1 MFELTNKTAIVTGG
15 ARGIG
20 KGICEMLAKQG
31 ASVVIAD
38 LLIDEA
44 VATAADIENAGGKA
58 IAIKTD
64 ITDLASVQAMVEAV
78 KDKFGPIDI
87 LVNNAGWDRMKPF
100 IKTTPD
106 FWNKVIDIN
115 YKGVLNT
122 TYAVADSMIERNRGK
137 IINIASDAAR
147 VGSMGEAIYAGT
159 KGAVISFSKTM
170 AREFARNKINVN
182 VICPG
187 PTPTPLLD
195 DMKAEDAFADKVL
208 SGMDKIIPLK
218 RMGTADDIAAAVVFF
233 ASEEA
238 SFITGQVLSVSGGLT
253 MADYSCL
260 SHIGAAQELRYSAIE
275 VKDYVFRLKCL
286 VPAPLQS
293 VKKQDN
299 IFLESTKRSR
309 SILIKT

>member
-1 MFELTNKTAIVTGG
+1 MDILELKKTKISDLT
-15 ARGIG
+15 R
-20 KGICEMLAKQG
+20 MAKKFN
-31 ASVVIAD
+31 
-38 LLIDEA
+38 
-44 VATAADIENAGGKA
+44 IENAGGKA
-58 IAIKTD
+58 IAVRTD

-106 FWNKVIDIN
+106 FWSKVIDIN
-115 YKGVLNT
+115 FKGVLNT
-122 TYAVADSMIERNRGK
+122 TYSVANEMMAQNSGK

-147 VGSMGEAIYAGT
+147 VGSMGESVYAGS

-238 SFITGQVLSVSGGLT
+238 NFITGQVLSVSGGLT
-253 MADYSCL
+253 MVD
-260 SHIGAAQELRYSAIE
+260 
-275 VKDYVFRLKCL
+275 
-286 VPAPLQS
+286 
-293 VKKQDN
+293 
-299 IFLESTKRSR
+299 
-309 SILIKT
+309 

>member
-1 MFELTNKTAIVTGG
+1 MFELTDKVAVVTGG

-31 ASVVIAD
+31 AKVAIAD

-44 VATAADIENAGGKA
+44 VATAAEIENAGGKA
-58 IAIKTD
+58 IAVKTD
-64 ITDLASVQAMVEAV
+64 ITDLASVQAMVAQV
-78 KDKFGPIDI
+78 KEKFGPVDI

-100 IKTTPD
+100 MKTEPN
-106 FWNKVIDIN
+106 FWTKVIDIN
-115 YKGVLNT
+115 FKGVLNT
-122 TYAVADSMIERNRGK
+122 TYSVSGDMMERNSGK

-147 VGSMGEAIYAGT
+147 VGSTGEAVYAGT

-170 AREFARNKINVN
+170 ARELARNKINVN

-208 SGMDKIIPLK
+208 SSMDKVIPLK

-238 SFITGQVLSVSGGLT
+238 NFITGQVLSVSGGLT
-253 MADYSCL
+253 MVD
-260 SHIGAAQELRYSAIE
+260 
-275 VKDYVFRLKCL
+275 
-286 VPAPLQS
+286 
-293 VKKQDN
+293 
-299 IFLESTKRSR
+299 
-309 SILIKT
+309 

>member
-1 MFELTNKTAIVTGG
+1 MCGAGAGGIDDLGENNVKVDRLKVEGNKHLGSNLIYKLSKIIITYIGGAKIMFKLTDKVAVVTGG

-20 KGICEMLAKQG
+20 KGICETLAKQG
-31 ASVVIAD
+31 AKVVIAD
-38 LLIDEA
+38 LLLDEA
-44 VATAADIENAGGKA
+44 VATASEIENAGGQA
-58 IAIKTD
+58 IAVKTD
-64 ITDLASVQAMVEAV
+64 ITDLESVQAMVSAV
-78 KDKFGPIDI
+78 KEKFGLVDI

-100 IKTTPD
+100 VKTTPD

-115 YKGVLNT
+115 YKGILNT
-122 TYAVADSMIERNRGK
+122 IYAVAEDMMGQNSGK

-147 VGSMGEAIYAGT
+147 VGSTGESVYSGT

-208 SGMDKIIPLK
+208 SSMDKIIPLK

-238 SFITGQVLSVSGGLT
+238 NFVTGQVLSVSGGLT
-253 MADYSCL
+253 MVD
-260 SHIGAAQELRYSAIE
+260 
-275 VKDYVFRLKCL
+275 
-286 VPAPLQS
+286 
-293 VKKQDN
+293 
-299 IFLESTKRSR
+299 
-309 SILIKT
+309 

>member
-1 MFELTNKTAIVTGG
+1 MFKLTDKVAVVTGG

-20 KGICEMLAKQG
+20 KGICKILAEQG
-31 ASVVIAD
+31 AKVAIAD
-38 LLIDEA
+38 LLLDEA
-44 VATAADIENAGGKA
+44 MATAAEIENSGGQA
-58 IAIKTD
+58 IAVKTD
-64 ITDLASVQAMVEAV
+64 ITNLESVQAMIDAV
-78 KDKFGPIDI
+78 KEKFGPVNI

-115 YKGVLNT
+115 FKGVLNT
-122 TYAVADSMIERNRGK
+122 TYAVANDMMERNSGK

-147 VGSMGEAIYAGT
+147 VGSTGESVYAGT
-159 KGAVISFSKTM
+159 KGAIISFSKTM

-218 RMGTADDIAAAVVFF
+218 RMGTPDDIAAAVVFF

-238 SFITGQVLSVSGGLT
+238 NFVTGQVLSVSGGLT
-253 MADYSCL
+253 MVD
-260 SHIGAAQELRYSAIE
+260 
-275 VKDYVFRLKCL
+275 
-286 VPAPLQS
+286 
-293 VKKQDN
+293 
-299 IFLESTKRSR
+299 
-309 SILIKT
+309 

>member
-1 MFELTNKTAIVTGG
+1 MFELTDKVAVVTGG

-20 KGICEMLAKQG
+20 KGICETLARQG
-31 ASVVIAD
+31 ARIVIAD

-44 VATAADIENAGGKA
+44 VATAAHIENDGGKA
-58 IAIKTD
+58 IAVKTD
-64 ITDLASVQAMVEAV
+64 ITDLVSVQAMVDAATST
-78 KDKFGPIDI
+78 FGPVDI

-100 IKTTPD
+100 MKTGPD

-115 YKGVLNT
+115 FKGVLNT
-122 TYAVADSMIERNRGK
+122 TYAVANDMTERNSGK

-147 VGSMGEAIYAGT
+147 VGSMGESVYAGT

-208 SGMDKIIPLK
+208 SSMDKIIPLK

-238 SFITGQVLSVSGGLT
+238 NFVTGQVLSVSGGLT
-253 MADYSCL
+253 MVD
-260 SHIGAAQELRYSAIE
+260 
-275 VKDYVFRLKCL
+275 
-286 VPAPLQS
+286 
-293 VKKQDN
+293 
-299 IFLESTKRSR
+299 
-309 SILIKT
+309 

>member
-253 MADYSCL
+253 MAD
-260 SHIGAAQELRYSAIE
+260 
-275 VKDYVFRLKCL
+275 
-286 VPAPLQS
+286 
-293 VKKQDN
+293 
-299 IFLESTKRSR
+299 
-309 SILIKT
+309 